1 MSRGNRGSAFNKNFD
16 PTGMYD
22 YKPGNFNYSAFNTGQ
37 SLVGNRYGDFGGYQD
52 IFTPKKRESTNFLKE
67 FLNRKKPD
75 EESTS
80 AKVAEGIYKSFRPDK
95 KSSEDKI
102 NDMIAMRIGLG
113 NQGGGFGGVQDVA
126 QGLTLSGQGGGL
138 REPIIIPGQEGSG
151 GIGSGISG
159 AACGYLSGGPVGAV
173 IGGIGGLFCDVRVK
187 EDIAPLQKSEVND
200 LLSEC
205 AFFVKDLNEC
215 S

>member
-159 AACGYLSGGPVGAV
+159 AAGGYLSGGPVGAV

>member
-113 NQGGGFGGVQDVA
+113 NQGGGFSGVQDVA

-159 AACGYLSGGPVGAV
+159 AAGGYLSGGPVGAV

>member
-37 SLVGNRYGDFGGYQD
+37 SLVGNRYGDFGGYQY

-159 AACGYLSGGPVGAV
+159 AAGGYLSGGPVGAV